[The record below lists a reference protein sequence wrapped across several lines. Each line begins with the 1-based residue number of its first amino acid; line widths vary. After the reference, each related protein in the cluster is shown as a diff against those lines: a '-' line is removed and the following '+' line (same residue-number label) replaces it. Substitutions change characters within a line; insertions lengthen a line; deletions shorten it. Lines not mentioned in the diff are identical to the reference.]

1 MRIIMSINV
10 LKKKKKNSDLG
21 VAFDTVHVMEGEEGK
36 GGQG

>member
-10 LKKKKKNSDLG
+10 LKKIKNSDLG